1 MRAAILLNSLMISF
15 LARADDAPCRRE
27 GDRVSCAADGFKKLT
42 DLVVEHRAR
51 ADKCELRLV
60 DALADTKDVEVELH
74 ACQAAMAAVK
84 PCPPLKSPI
93 RPLLGVAAAV
103 AGTVLLSAGLVADV
117 PSSVRLPLAGVGL
130 AGIGGAIVLVWP

>member
-74 ACQAAMAAVK
+74 ACRAALAAV
-84 PCPPLKSPI
+84 PPPAPPKSPVK
-93 RPLLGVAAAV
+93 PLLGVGAAV
-103 AGTVLLSAGLVADV
+103 VGTVLLSVSLAADL
-117 PSSVRLPLAGVGL
+117 PETFRLPLAGVGL
-130 AGIGGAIVLVWP
+130 VGIGGAVVLVWP